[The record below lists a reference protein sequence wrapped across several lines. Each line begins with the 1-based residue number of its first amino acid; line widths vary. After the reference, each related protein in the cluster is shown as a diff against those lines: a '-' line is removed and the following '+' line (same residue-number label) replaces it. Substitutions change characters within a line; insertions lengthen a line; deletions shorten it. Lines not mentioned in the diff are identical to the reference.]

1 MKIYIVPTNDIV
13 EGIEVLLCKVTV
25 IKHEHRE
32 KKCAKKMVIVFLNK
46 AMKNCCPHRN
56 FNILNSICD
65 HSAKLKSAPHASDV
79 TTIDGFCRIEQE
91 GMNFHG
97 E

>member
-1 MKIYIVPTNDIV
+1 M
-13 EGIEVLLCKVTV
+13 LLCKATV

-32 KKCAKKMVIVFLNK
+32 KRCVKKMVIVFLNK
-46 AMKNCCPHRN
+46 AMRICCTHRN

-65 HSAKLKSAPHASDV
+65 HGVRFKSVPHASDAA
-79 TTIDGFCRIEQE
+79 TIDEFCRIEHE
-91 GMNFHG
+91 GLNFHG